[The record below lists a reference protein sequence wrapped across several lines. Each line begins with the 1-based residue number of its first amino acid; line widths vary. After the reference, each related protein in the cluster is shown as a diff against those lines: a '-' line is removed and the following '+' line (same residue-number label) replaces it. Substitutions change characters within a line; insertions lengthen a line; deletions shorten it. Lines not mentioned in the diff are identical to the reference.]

1 MELCGTKK
9 KYFCSQF
16 MWWSHYT
23 VDVITPVNTV
33 FNQIFKPKA
42 SSEKKKT

>member
-1 MELCGTKK
+1 
-9 KYFCSQF
+9 
-16 MWWSHYT
+16 

-42 SSEKKKT
+42 SSEKKKTWTFIANLQFTALLLEG